1 MAKPGI
7 FAGNAA
13 RLVISGGTKVESAGK
28 TAKGPAFPPGLMNP

>member
-13 RLVISGGTKVESAGK
+13 GLWMAEGTKVESAGK
-28 TAKGPAFPPGLMNP
+28 TAKGPAFPPGLLNA